1 MKLAGSISNMNI
13 RRHLEQEITRVM
25 HEVGAPADSRANVQQ
40 ARLSKFGQYQAN
52 GIMSTAK
59 SMSCNP
65 RELAEKVVR
74 KLDLKEASKVETA
87 GPGFINIHLNSG
99 FIAQKLEDL
108 QTDER
113 LGVPLSASSEVIVV
127 DYSAPNL
134 MKEMHVG
141 HLRSTSIGDAI
152 VRLLEFLGHDV
163 LRTNHVGD
171 WGAQF
176 GSLLAYMDQVSSDE
190 DLSTELADLEVFYQ
204 AASSL
209 FKNDA
214 GFARRARA
222 YVVALQSGDKKCL
235 RLWEK
240 FVEESFSHCQRIYD
254 ELNITLNRDHIK
266 GESFYNEYLTTVVDE
281 LEEKGLLTES
291 DGAKCVFLP
300 EFKGKDDKPLPA
312 IVQKS
317 DGGFPYMATDIAAV
331 RYRATILNVDKALY
345 FVGAPQLLHLELLF
359 AVCKAAGYIREHQ
372 VFRHLPNGSIMGK
385 NGKPFA
391 SRSGTAVKLADV
403 LAEAKSRAG
412 SLVNEKSGA
421 MDEASRKRVA
431 EVVAI
436 SAVKYAELSK
446 NRTTDYIFDWD
457 QMLSFEGNTAPY
469 LLYAYTRIRSI
480 FRRADADDLGSE
492 IIIKE
497 PDEINLATK
506 ILQFPEAVDSV
517 MEDFCPNLMCNY
529 LFELAGL
536 FMTFYESCPVLKSDE
551 PIKSSRL
558 QLCDLT
564 GRTLKLGLALL
575 GIETVERM

>member
-1 MKLAGSISNMNI
+1 MNI
-13 RRHLEQEITRVM
+13 KRHLEQEITRVM

-40 ARLSKFGQYQAN
+40 ARRSEFWQYQAN
-52 GIMSTAK
+52 GMMNTAK

-65 RELAEKVVR
+65 RELAEKVVS
-74 KLDLKEASKVETA
+74 KLHLKEASKVETA
-87 GPGFINIHLNSG
+87 GPGFINIHLNSD
-99 FIAQKLEDL
+99 FFAQKLKDL
-108 QTDER
+108 HADER
-113 LGVPLSASSEVIVV
+113 LGVPLSASSESIVV

-141 HLRSTSIGDAI
+141 HLRSTLIGDAI
-152 VRLLEFLGHDV
+152 VRLLEFLGHNV

-176 GSLLAYMDQVSSDE
+176 GSLLAYMDQVSSE
-190 DLSTELADLEVFYQ
+190 EELSTELADLEVFYQ

-209 FKNDA
+209 FKSDA
-214 GFARRARA
+214 EFAKRARA
-222 YVVALQSGDKKCL
+222 YVVALQSGDKKCR

-266 GESFYNEYLTTVVDE
+266 GESFYNQYLTTVVDE
-281 LEEKGLLTES
+281 LEAMGLMTES

-300 EFKGKDDKPLPA
+300 GFKGKDDKPLPA

-331 RYRATILNVDKALY
+331 RYRATILNADKALY

-359 AVCKAAGYIREHQ
+359 AVCKAAGYIRDDQ

-385 NGKPFA
+385 DGKPFA
-391 SRSGTAVKLADV
+391 SRAGSAVKLSGV
-403 LAEAKSRAG
+403 LAEAKSRAS
-412 SLVNEKSGA
+412 SLVKQKSSA
-421 MDEASRKRVA
+421 LDEASRKRIADVL
-431 EVVAI
+431 AI

-480 FRRADADDLGSE
+480 FKRADADNLSSE
-492 IIIKE
+492 IVIKE

-517 MEDFCPNLMCNY
+517 MEDFCPNLLCNY

-551 PIKSSRL
+551 LIKSSRL

-564 GRTLKLGLALL
+564 GRTLKLGLELL
-575 GIETVERM
+575 GIETVEQM